1 MTTSTAS
8 FPRAHAATALKYAGI
23 SFIAGAVN
31 HGFFSETRSFITAA
45 IGMVAFV
52 LGTWLEHDHQQAEST
67 RTLLRQIV
75 IGALFSI
82 GLGFFTGGLQHFPD
96 SPSRSAWVVPL
107 GFVVSILAMLKLQD
121 LRWRKDM
128 VIYTCLAS
136 AVVLGGAGAAYQYY
150 QAQATATPRE
160 SSIGLPGDIRA
171 VSRTI
176 ELDMHDSM
184 RFNQHDIEVN
194 QGETI
199 RFVIKNSGQLP
210 HEFVLGTREDL
221 AAHAKEMAEH
231 AAAGHHMA
239 HDEPNMISVEPG
251 KAGEVVWQF
260 TQAGVVDFACLV
272 PGHFEAGMKGRVV
285 IRANPA
291 LSGDGHSH
299 GGHNHSH

>member
-1 MTTSTAS
+1 MTTSTSS

-31 HGFFSETRSFITAA
+31 HGFFSGTRSLITAA

-52 LGTWLEHDHQQAEST
+52 LGTWLEHDHEQAESK
-67 RTLLRQIV
+67 RTLMRQIG

-96 SPSRSAWVVPL
+96 SPARSAWVVPL
-107 GFVVSILAMLKLQD
+107 GFVVSIFAMLHLQD
-121 LRWRKDM
+121 LRWCKRTAVYALIASGL
-128 VIYTCLAS
+128 VI
-136 AVVLGGAGAAYQYY
+136 GGSWAAYRYY
-150 QAQATATPRE
+150 E
-160 SSIGLPGDIRA
+160 SHAHSHASSAIGVAGDKQA

-176 ELDMHDSM
+176 ELDMNDTM
-184 RFNQHDIEVN
+184 RFHQHDIEVT

-199 RFVIKNSGQLP
+199 RFVVKNSGQLP

-221 AAHAKEMAEH
+221 AAHAKEMAQH

-239 HDEPNMISVEPG
+239 HDEPNMISVDPG
-251 KAGEVVWQF
+251 KTGEVVWQF

-285 IRANPA
+285 VRGNPA
-291 LSGDGHSH
+291 VSSGGHSH
-299 GGHNHSH
+299 

>member
-1 MTTSTAS
+1 MTPFN

-45 IGMVAFV
+45 IGIVAFV

-107 GFVVSILAMLKLQD
+107 GFVVSIFAMLKLQD
-121 LRWRKDM
+121 LPWRKTIA
-128 VIYTCLAS
+128 IYASIASGLVLAGS
-136 AVVLGGAGAAYQYY
+136 WGMYQYY
-150 QAQATATPRE
+150 DHHGEHGHVE
-160 SSIGLPGDIRA
+160 SSIGLPGQVQA
-171 VSRTI
+171 VTRTI
-176 ELDMHDSM
+176 ELDMHDTM
-184 RFNQHDIEVN
+184 RFNQHDIEVT

-251 KAGEVVWQF
+251 KTGEVVWQF

-285 IRANPA
+285 VRGNPD
-291 LSGDGHSH
+291 LSGRGHSH
-299 GGHNHSH
+299 GGHSHSH

>member
-1 MTTSTAS
+1 M
-8 FPRAHAATALKYAGI
+8 
-23 SFIAGAVN
+23 
-31 HGFFSETRSFITAA
+31 
-45 IGMVAFV
+45 
-52 LGTWLEHDHQQAEST
+52 
-67 RTLLRQIV
+67 